1 MLLVVDKSEANLVVI
16 FEKSP
21 TLVGVVMHLLSVS
34 KWRSSDIGR
43 RFSENAI
50 EIFRVRDR
58 NLLEVIFVFT
68 TLYRCFF
75 YYQVYNAVGKPLV
88 DAVFSGFNGTLMA
101 YGQTGT
107 GELSMTHV
115 WLFGKSTFA
124 YFYIHVFGHIASCPV
139 N

>member
-1 MLLVVDKSEANLVVI
+1 M
-16 FEKSP
+16 
-21 TLVGVVMHLLSVS
+21 T
-34 KWRSSDIGR
+34 
-43 RFSENAI
+43 
-50 EIFRVRDR
+50 IFRERDR
-58 NLLEVIFVFT
+58 DFPSTRSKSSRGYNRIHNSLSLF
-68 TLYRCFF
+68 FF

-115 WLFGKSTFA
+115 WLFGKSTCA